1 MHRSL
6 ILNFPSSPHSQS
18 LDHLWISTSHI
29 FISTYRALISQLDK
43 QHQLHGQKQQSG
55 AAGQRHAPA
64 VELRKV
70 LTRFRQFLGSEVS
83 YYRRVIGVIVHKA
96 GHELQNEVGPF
107 LSLVGVKVDD
117 AAELEDT
124 LPTGVSSSLD
134 PREAARRAAENR
146 SLWQGLSRAELR
158 EKAGLVHKALVCL
171 GDLERYR
178 EQYGA
183 ERDRKQVQ
191 LKPEGRKAKRRVEM
205 GKSADMPPS
214 EQRFVRAKEYYEVA
228 RALAPDNG
236 ENRGAYSA
244 ELALIAISIRQSLQS
259 ARRGGNLRRRPLRS
273 HLSLCSCY
281 GRPQA
286 FRDGQHQ
293 CGTAALES
301 AARVRVWRGGAGG
314 DI

>member
-1 MHRSL
+1 MHRTL
-6 ILNFPSSPHSQS
+6 ILNYPSSPHSQS

-29 FISTYRALISQLDK
+29 FITTYRALIAQLDK
-43 QHQLHGQKQQSG
+43 QHQQLAGGGAPKHPQQQ
-55 AAGQRHAPA
+55 QRHAPA

-96 GHELQNEVGPF
+96 GPELQDEVGPF
-107 LSLVGVKVDD
+107 LSLVGVKIDD
-117 AAELEDT
+117 AAGQVEDT
-124 LPTGVSSSLD
+124 LPSAVSSTLD
-134 PREAARRAAENR
+134 PREAARRLAENR
-146 SLWQGLSRAELR
+146 TPWQGLSRAELR

-191 LKPEGRKAKRRVEM
+191 LKPDGRKAKRRVEA
-205 GKSADMPPS
+205 GKAVDMPPP

-236 ENRGAYSA
+236 E
-244 ELALIAISIRQSLQS
+244 
-259 ARRGGNLRRRPLRS
+259 P
-273 HLSLCSCY
+273 
-281 GRPQA
+281 
-286 FRDGQHQ
+286 
-293 CGTAALES
+293 
-301 AARVRVWRGGAGG
+301 
-314 DI
+314 